1 MYVTEKKTRE
11 RKMKK
16 LNKKNIA
23 AAVLFAGGTY
33 LFFTFRW
40 LANKYDKV
48 SLDQILYQIK
58 TTASGTG
65 SDVISSAFLEI
76 GLYGTLSAAVG
87 FVLWWLLSGK
97 AKKLALK
104 TFYVRWKETKA
115 CAFFAGRSVALALT
129 VLAGALAAGVFW
141 LHVPTYVGA
150 QSKDSDF
157 IEEHYVDPNTVG
169 LTFPQKKRNLI
180 YIYLESMENT
190 FADPAAGG
198 LIIDNFIPEL
208 TALAENNVNF
218 SHTDGLGGAYSYAGT
233 TWTAAAMVT
242 QTSGLPVKVPLTA
255 DNYGGEDAYLPG
267 AVSLGEILEKEG
279 YRQVLLLGSDAGFAG
294 RDSYFSE
301 HGNYEIVDINALKAQ
316 GRLAEDYY
324 EWWGYEDVKL
334 FHFAREELLKLAQSG
349 EPFNFTVL
357 TADTHFPDGYHC
369 PLCREEYDEP
379 YPNVLR
385 CSARQVA
392 SFVEWIQLQPFY
404 ENTTIVISGDHLT
417 MDPVLMETV
426 DENYVRTVYNCV
438 INAPK
443 EPVQEKN
450 RSFAT
455 FDMLPTTLSALGV
468 SVEGDRM
475 GLGTDL
481 FSESKTLAEEYGFE
495 TLNEELQKNSLFY
508 NAQFLQMEGD
518 AEEWLLQQGCDAE
531 E

>member
-1 MYVTEKKTRE
+1 M
-11 RKMKK
+11 
-16 LNKKNIA
+16 
-23 AAVLFAGGTY
+23 
-33 LFFTFRW
+33 
-40 LANKYDKV
+40 
-48 SLDQILYQIK
+48 
-58 TTASGTG
+58 
-65 SDVISSAFLEI
+65 
-76 GLYGTLSAAVG
+76 
-87 FVLWWLLSGK
+87 
-97 AKKLALK
+97 
-104 TFYVRWKETKA
+104 
-115 CAFFAGRSVALALT
+115 
-129 VLAGALAAGVFW
+129 
-141 LHVPTYVGA
+141 
-150 QSKDSDF
+150 
-157 IEEHYVDPNTVG
+157 
-169 LTFPQKKRNLI
+169 
-180 YIYLESMENT
+180 
-190 FADPAAGG
+190 
-198 LIIDNFIPEL
+198 
-208 TALAENNVNF
+208 
-218 SHTDGLGGAYSYAGT
+218 
-233 TWTAAAMVT
+233 
-242 QTSGLPVKVPLTA
+242 
-255 DNYGGEDAYLPG
+255 
-267 AVSLGEILEKEG
+267 
-279 YRQVLLLGSDAGFAG
+279 
-294 RDSYFSE
+294 
-301 HGNYEIVDINALKAQ
+301 
-316 GRLAEDYY
+316 
-324 EWWGYEDVKL
+324 KL

-495 TLNEELQKNSLFY
+495 ALNEELQKNSLFY